1 MKPNTTAIS
10 FLVLL
15 LLTFEKTTENKSEK
29 LVCKIQS
36 ESKKSDYF
44 FPARRN
50 SITAEER
57 CKW

>member
-10 FLVLL
+10 FLALL
-15 LLTFEKTTENKSEK
+15 RLAFEKTTENKSEK
-29 LVCKIQS
+29 LICKNQA

-50 SITAEER
+50 SIAAKER
-57 CKW
+57 